1 MEKMQLI
8 VNGKRMDGRGLTDL
22 RPLKIKAGVLNKADG
37 SAYVEWGNNKVL
49 AAVYGP
55 RECIPRHDVNP
66 YHAVVRCRYTMA
78 PFCSMEEHGR
88 SGPNRRS
95 TEISKVIR
103 EVFENVVLA
112 EHFPKTAIDVYMEVL
127 QSDGGTRIAAL
138 TAAAVALADAGIPMK
153 DIVCGVAVGKIDGQ
167 IAADF
172 GKYEDNFGESDIPVA
187 LSQRTGEVLL
197 LQMDGLL
204 TKDELMKALDI
215 AFEASKQVSELQIRA
230 LKERYAEKE
239 AKGIAPAR
247 PAEGA
252 QWQQ

>member
-8 VNGKRMDGRGLTDL
+8 IDGKRADGRGMKDL
-22 RPLKIKAGVLNKADG
+22 RPLTIKAGVLNKAEG

-66 YHAVVRCRYTMA
+66 YKAVVRCRYTMA
-78 PFCSMEEHGR
+78 PFCSVEEHGR

-95 TEISKVIR
+95 TEISKVVS
-103 EVFENVVLA
+103 EVFQNVVLA
-112 EHFPKTAIDVYMEVL
+112 EHFPKTAIDIYMEVL

-153 DIVCGVAVGKIDGQ
+153 DVVCGVAVGKIDGQ
-167 IAADF
+167 LAADF
-172 GKYEDNFGESDIPVA
+172 GKYEDNFGESDMPIA
-187 LSQRTGEVLL
+187 LSPRTGEILL

-204 TKDELMKALDI
+204 TKDEVVRAMDM
-215 AFEASKQVSELQIRA
+215 AFECSTKVSELQVAA
-230 LKERYAEKE
+230 LKERYTEKE
-239 AKGIAPAR
+239 A
-247 PAEGA
+247 EGA
-252 QWQQ
+252 GAQQ